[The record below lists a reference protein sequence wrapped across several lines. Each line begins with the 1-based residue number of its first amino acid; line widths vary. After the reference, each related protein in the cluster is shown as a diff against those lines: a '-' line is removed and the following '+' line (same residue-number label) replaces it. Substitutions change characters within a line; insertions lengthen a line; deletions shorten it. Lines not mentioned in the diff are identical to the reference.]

1 MLTIVSVAPVLAR
14 ISNSAP
20 AAARVLALLVVIS
33 QALIASTGAT
43 VRVTGSGLGCPT
55 WPQCFPGSMVPQQHP
70 EVAVLHQVIEFGNRM
85 LTPVVGIIAL
95 LACIAAW
102 LVRPK
107 RRRLRTYALIIPF
120 GVLVQAV
127 IGGMTVWVDLLWWS
141 VSIHFMLSAV
151 LIYVATQLF
160 KATREGDGPPTWLVP
175 ARSRRLLVALV
186 VVTFGLAFAG
196 TLVTAAGPH
205 AGDAS
210 TPRLDLPVPRL
221 TETHAI
227 LAMAYVLILAVFG
240 VWLRGTRPTRGL
252 LRVYGGTAVL
262 VLAQAALGS
271 AQYYLGVPELLVV
284 LHVLGATLVIIS
296 SGLLWSEA
304 RYRGAASADAARE
317 SAPAAPAGTS
327 S

>member
-1 MLTIVSVAPVLAR
+1 MPTVPAR

-20 AAARVLALLVVIS
+20 AAARALSLLVVIS
-33 QALIASTGAT
+33 QTLISITGAT
-43 VRVTGSGLGCPT
+43 VRVTESGLGCPT
-55 WPQCFPGSMVPQQHP
+55 WPQCFPGSLVPQPHP
-70 EVAVLHQVIEFGNRM
+70 EVAALHQAIEFGNRM
-85 LTPVVGIIAL
+85 LAPAVGIIAL
-95 LACIAAW
+95 LCCIAAW

-107 RRRLRTYALIIPF
+107 RRRLRAYALVMPL
-120 GVLVQAV
+120 GVVVQAV

-160 KATREGDGPPTWLVP
+160 KAAREGDGPPTWLVP

-205 AGDAS
+205 AGDVA

-221 TETHAI
+221 AETHAI

-240 VWLRGTRPTRGL
+240 VWLRGTRPTKGL
-252 LRVYGGTAVL
+252 LRVYGGAAVV
-262 VLAQAALGS
+262 VLAQGALGS
-271 AQYYLGVPELLVV
+271 VQYYLGVPELLVV

-296 SGLLWSEA
+296 TGLLWSEA
-304 RYRGAASADAARE
+304 RHRGAVP
-317 SAPAAPAGTS
+317 APAPGSTAAAAAAVSRG
-327 S
+327 